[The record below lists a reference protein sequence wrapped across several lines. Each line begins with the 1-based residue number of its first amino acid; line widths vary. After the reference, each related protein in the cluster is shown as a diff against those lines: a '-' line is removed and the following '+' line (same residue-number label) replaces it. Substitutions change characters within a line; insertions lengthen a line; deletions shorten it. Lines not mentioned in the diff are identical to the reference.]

1 MLSKVNSKV
10 IYHNPGTNS
19 WNDTLVL
26 GKAGTSTGKNKTWLN
41 IKNLKYNSHQS
52 VDFSKTES
60 WKNIEEE
67 VLITKHSDKNID
79 ILKAKSVELENW
91 KVHKVYEKVENIGQR
106 FISVRWV
113 INQKYNGK
121 DMYYKARLVATGS
134 EDSNLIDKHK
144 DSPTW
149 CTENFGL
156 LLAIAVTNKWKDYL
170 LDIKS
175 AFLWGK
181 NIDHELQLKPPS
193 VTGMKNLWKL
203 NISLYGLCDPPHA
216 WYLSLKSVL
225 EKAGTKKSK
234 HDDALFYFYDNNNL
248 KGILCAHVDDF
259 CWGGTERFEAEIT
272 KLIKKYFHISL
283 EELERDLTI

>member
-1 MLSKVNSKV
+1 M
-10 IYHNPGTNS
+10 
-19 WNDTLVL
+19 
-26 GKAGTSTGKNKTWLN
+26 N

-144 DSPTW
+144 DSPT
-149 CTENFGL
+149 
-156 LLAIAVTNKWKDYL
+156 
-170 LDIKS
+170 
-175 AFLWGK
+175 
-181 NIDHELQLKPPS
+181 
-193 VTGMKNLWKL
+193 
-203 NISLYGLCDPPHA
+203 
-216 WYLSLKSVL
+216 
-225 EKAGTKKSK
+225 
-234 HDDALFYFYDNNNL
+234 
-248 KGILCAHVDDF
+248 
-259 CWGGTERFEAEIT
+259 
-272 KLIKKYFHISL
+272 
-283 EELERDLTI
+283 